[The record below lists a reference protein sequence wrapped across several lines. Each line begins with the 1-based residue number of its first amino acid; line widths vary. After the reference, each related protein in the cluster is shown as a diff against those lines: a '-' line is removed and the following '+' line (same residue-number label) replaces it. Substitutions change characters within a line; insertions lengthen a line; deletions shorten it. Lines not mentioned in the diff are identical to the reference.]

1 VVAHVL
7 RLRIALLLGAFRGD
21 PQKVTRGIVGALL
34 LLAATVAACWSLL
47 RVQESSTAAVGA
59 ITIFCGATLTL
70 AFAVAPIVSAVTDP
84 LDPRRFRVFAL
95 APEPL
100 AGALALAG
108 LFSVPVLGLAALAVC
123 AAVVWVAAG
132 APVGA
137 AIIAVVI
144 GVATCVLFARVA
156 LGVAGIIF
164 GDRRSREL
172 SGLLLVAVLVI
183 VVPVGVFLASLD
195 WRGTVPGPLQQVV
208 DILSFTPIGAAWAFP
223 LLFTRG
229 DASGVLALII
239 ALATVVALGFAWLAL
254 VRHFLS
260 SIEKPLTTRERGG
273 LGWFSVVPGTPG
285 GAVAARSLV
294 YWLRDRRY
302 LVNTLVIPVAAVA
315 TVVPLLIAG
324 VPANVAALVPI
335 LFVALFFGWLPHN
348 DLAYDS
354 TAIWMHVASGLRG
367 LPDRVGRLVP
377 ILVIAI
383 PVLAIGIPIS
393 VALHGRWAIAPA
405 IVGVCASLF
414 FSGLGLS
421 SIASAASPY
430 PVTPPG
436 ESPFQQPQRTGSS
449 GAVPQ
454 ALVMIGALA
463 VSAPSLWWT
472 WLALTRTIEAAS
484 LALWVGVATGLVVLV
499 LGVAIGAAVFT
510 RRTGR
515 IMEFAEAS

>member
-7 RLRIALLLGAFRGD
+7 RLRLALLVGTFRGD
-21 PQKVTRGIVGALL
+21 PQTVSRGLVGTVLLVGAT
-34 LLAATVAACWSLL
+34 AAACWGILS
-47 RVQESSTAAVGA
+47 VQESSTAAVGA
-59 ITIFCGATLTL
+59 ITVFCGAALTL
-70 AFAVAPIVSAVTDP
+70 AFVVAPLVSAVTDP

-95 APEPL
+95 PPDAL

-108 LFSVPVLGLAALAVC
+108 LLSVPVLALSALAVC
-123 AAVVWVAAG
+123 AAVAWVAAG
-132 APVGA
+132 ASVVA
-137 AIIAVVI
+137 AILAVLV

-156 LGVAGIIF
+156 LGVAGIVF
-164 GDRRSREL
+164 AERRSREL

-183 VVPVGVFLASLD
+183 VVPVGVFLGSLD

-208 DILSFTPIGAAWAFP
+208 DVLSFTPVGAAWAFP
-223 LLFTRG
+223 LLFARG
-229 DASGVLALII
+229 DASGVLALLV
-239 ALATVVALGFAWLAL
+239 ALATLFLLGFAWRAL
-254 VRHFLS
+254 VRHALS
-260 SIEKPLTTRERGG
+260 TIEKPLTTRERGG

-324 VPANVAALVPI
+324 VPGNVAALVPI

-383 PVLAIGIPIS
+383 PVLAIGIPVS
-393 VALHGRWAIAPA
+393 VALHGRWALAPA

-421 SIASAASPY
+421 SIASAAAPY

-454 ALVMIGALA
+454 ALVMLGALA
-463 VSAPSLWWT
+463 VTAPSLWWT
-472 WLALTRTIEAAS
+472 WVALTSSIEAAS

-499 LGVAIGAAVFT
+499 LGVAIGATVFD